1 MTKNKIKVCP
11 ECKTEKFLCDA
22 WEQDGTTDCMSCT
35 GNFEEYELILK
46 EDNDTIKKRKLV

>member
-1 MTKNKIKVCP
+1 MDKNKIKVCP

-35 GNFEEYELILK
+35 GNFEEDELILK
-46 EDNDTIKKRKLV
+46 GSETLKEVEK